1 VEENNLQWMV
11 IIVLLKIIGGDV
23 KMSRV
28 NFAIETNLAVS
39 QNFKKGELLR
49 KIVIFKDLSPKL
61 LDVIEQR
68 IQVFELRKG
77 ERIIAE
83 DEAAKGV
90 YFVHSGAVKLTKED
104 ENGNEIIVCVKQKG
118 DVFAEACLFTKKEE
132 NYPATAIMLESGTL
146 FFLDKLELEK
156 EISRHPE
163 LAMQMISYMSDT
175 LRDMT
180 SQLRDTALLDVYAK
194 TVRTLERVAQKFN
207 HDGKRWGIEIPL
219 TVQEFATIVGT
230 TRESVSRVFSRLKKE
245 EMIEIRSRKIIILD
259 TCKFCTLM
267 KRDY

>member
-1 VEENNLQWMV
+1 
-11 IIVLLKIIGGDV
+11 
-23 KMSRV
+23 MSRI
-28 NFAIETNLAVS
+28 NFVREPNLAIYQDS
-39 QNFKKGELLR
+39 NKRELLR

-61 LDVIEQR
+61 LGVIEQR
-68 IQVFELRKG
+68 IQVLELRKG
-77 ERIIAE
+77 ERIISE
-83 DEAAKGV
+83 DEVAKGV
-90 YFVHSGAVKLTKED
+90 YLVQSGSLKLTKED

-118 DVFAEACLFTKKEE
+118 DIFAEACLFTQKEE
-132 NYPATAIMLESGTL
+132 YYLATATMLETGTL
-146 FFLDKLELEK
+146 FFLDKLDLEK
-156 EISRHPE
+156 EISQHPE
-163 LAMQMISYMSDT
+163 LAMQMISYMSDA

-194 TVRTLERVAQKFN
+194 TVRTLERVGRKFN
-207 HDGKRWGIEIPL
+207 QDGKRWGIEIPL

-267 KRDY
+267 QRDY